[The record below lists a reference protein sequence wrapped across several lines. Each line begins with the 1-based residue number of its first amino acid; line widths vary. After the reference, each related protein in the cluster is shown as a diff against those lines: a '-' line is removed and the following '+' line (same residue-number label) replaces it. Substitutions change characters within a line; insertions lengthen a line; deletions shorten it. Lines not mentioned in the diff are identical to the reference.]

1 MGTACVRVPCF
12 VCTLLPWFLG
22 MPSLLV
28 SAAPRRACIWARF
41 AWLWGWHGVCKR
53 PPWEVLT
60 VEDHE
65 QSIDVLSRALG
76 QSWARIAALEKELRY
91 VREQY
96 AVLEGC
102 YNALLEK
109 VAAVPPAPS

>member
-1 MGTACVRVPCF
+1 MHR
-12 VCTLLPWFLG
+12 
-22 MPSLLV
+22 S
-28 SAAPRRACIWARF
+28 ACIWATAARTG
-41 AWLWGWHGVCKR
+41 GWHGVCKSPHR
-53 PPWEVLT
+53 EVLT

-76 QSWARIAALEKELRY
+76 QSWALIDALEKELRY

-96 AVLEGC
+96 AVLEGH

-109 VAAVPPAPS
+109 AAAVPPAPPAHPAGGHAY